1 MAKLTSVLLSFILR
15 AAAEA
20 SAVLEMSG
28 DAGKIIWSELE
39 NPVCELILDR
49 ANTRL
54 NSTCDI
60 FTTENDLLKAE
71 VSTLEAKVS
80 TVEADNTE
88 LMAWKTEMEA
98 KMEHILKTI
107 TPPPPNLPPSSPPS
121 SPPPSPPPS
130 PPLPASPVTNQTIT
144 DFYTKVG
151 SLEASQ
157 DSQSSSY
164 INWSSKG
171 LTDDD
176 MMVMSHIVI
185 SNGALAS
192 LEKLYLSN
200 NQIGDA
206 GMQAFSTALAGGALT
221 QLQYLDFECNQIG
234 DAGFESL
241 ASACASGAMP
251 QLKQLCLNENQIG
264 DEGLKSLS
272 EALTCGALA
281 QVTCHIPLSWR
292 QPDRRCWPHRSHLS
306 VHQGRDGVTRR
317 ACGP

>member
-1 MAKLTSVLLSFILR
+1 MVVSQMAKLTFVLLSVILR
-15 AAAEA
+15 VAAET
-20 SAVLEMSG
+20 SAILEMSG
-28 DAGKIIWSELE
+28 DAGKIIWGELE

-49 ANTRL
+49 ANNRL

-60 FTTENDLLKAE
+60 FTTENDLLKAK

-206 GMQAFSTALAGGALT
+206 GMQAFSTALAGGALAS
-221 QLQYLDFECNQIG
+221 LERLSLHGNQIG
-234 DAGFESL
+234 DAGMQAFLTAL
-241 ASACASGAMP
+241 AG
-251 QLKQLCLNENQIG
+251 
-264 DEGLKSLS
+264 
-272 EALTCGALA
+272 GALPA
-281 QVTCHIPLSWR
+281 LKMLNLSGNTIGTTTKETFKS
-292 QPDRRCWPHRSHLS
+292 DIC
-306 VHQGRDGVTRR
+306 GRFNVCELG
-317 ACGP
+317 